1 MWDLTFISRE
11 RAAMADE
18 EKIFEDRFD
27 RWVMVSIGMARFEE
41 HLVGLIQDMGQLDAN
56 LCSVDAQFVNAQP
69 EQQVAL
75 YDHYSIQSHRTQ
87 SYLWVLGAYEIL
99 RTLAQ
104 KIREGRSDDPSEVGA
119 KINSARDRF
128 ARVRVPLAKFEAA
141 GRHKAT
147 DNHVAYPGLD
157 LKYGIAWQLNDN
169 EVISRQE
176 LSDVFLEALE
186 FVRSAKLNRQAQ
198 AQPSK

>member
-1 MWDLTFISRE
+1 
-11 RAAMADE
+11 MADE
-18 EKIFEDRFD
+18 ESIFEDRFD

-41 HLVGLIQDMGQLDAN
+41 HLMGLIQDMGQLDAD
-56 LCSVDAQFVNAQP
+56 LCSTDAKFVNSHP

-75 YDHYSIQSHRTQ
+75 YDHHSIQSHRTQ

-104 KIREGRSDDPSEVGA
+104 KIREGRSDDPPEVGA
-119 KINSARDRF
+119 KINNARDRF
-128 ARVRVPLAKFEAA
+128 SRVRVPLAKFEAEK
-141 GRHKAT
+141 RHKAT
-147 DNHVAYPGLD
+147 DNAIAYPGLD

-186 FVRSAKLNRQAQ
+186 FVRAAKLGRQAQ
-198 AQPSK
+198 P